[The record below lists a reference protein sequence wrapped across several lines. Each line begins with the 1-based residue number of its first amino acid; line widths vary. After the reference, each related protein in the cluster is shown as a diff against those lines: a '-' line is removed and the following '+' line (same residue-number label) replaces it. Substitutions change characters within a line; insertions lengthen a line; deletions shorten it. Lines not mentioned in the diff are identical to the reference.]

1 MRNGMSQPGNGM
13 IQSGNG
19 MGDPFS
25 DFTKSLQISMTPVV
39 NEIVSEV
46 KGPLLEVAKEAVAVA
61 TPSVQKIVKE
71 DVLPKMSMYIIVG
84 MLAAGAVGAFMAV
97 TVLKR

>member
-46 KGPLLEVAKEAVAVA
+46 I
-61 TPSVQKIVKE
+61 S
-71 DVLPKMSMYIIVG
+71 
-84 MLAAGAVGAFMAV
+84 V
-97 TVLKR
+97 TVMLPFPSGFRAGSVLLRLSMAWMLSYPRADSTIFIIGTLSG